1 MIWKGGGIMKNNLKT
16 IIIEGLGLIVG
27 CILISIGLN
36 MFLGPYT
43 IAPGGLSGLS
53 VILSKVS
60 GLSVST
66 IMLIL
71 GLPLIICSIKI
82 LGKKDS
88 IKTLIGM
95 LLLSFCI
102 NITTPL
108 ASITATND
116 VLLSAITGAI
126 FLGLGLGIVFRVD
139 GSTGGTDLIAL
150 MINKA
155 IPSIPIS
162 KCLVCID
169 GLVVLSSGIVNQNL
183 ETGLYSAISLYIIV
197 KMVDFIVAG
206 FDYSKSFMII
216 TNEEEALRNAI
227 VNDIK
232 RGITILEGKGGYT
245 DNSKSILIVV
255 VRKNQEIHL
264 KKLIKKVDKNAFII
278 VSDVHEVFG
287 EGFSP
292 ISA

>member
-1 MIWKGGGIMKNNLKT
+1 MKNNLKT

>member
-1 MIWKGGGIMKNNLKT
+1 MIWKGGGIMKNNLKS

-36 MFLGPYT
+36 MFLGPHT

-108 ASITATND
+108 ASITDTND

>member
-1 MIWKGGGIMKNNLKT
+1 MNNNFKNILKEALGMII
-16 IIIEGLGLIVG
+16 G
-27 CILISIGLN
+27 CLLLSIGLN
-36 MFLGPYT
+36 MFLSPHT

-53 VILSKVS
+53 VVLSKIT
-60 GLSVST
+60 GLSVSS

-71 GLPLIICSIKI
+71 GVPLVFFSIKI
-82 LGKKDS
+82 LGKKNA

-95 LLLSFCI
+95 FLLSFCI
-102 NITTPL
+102 SLTSSLSQVTV
-108 ASITATND
+108 TDD

-126 FLGLGLGIVFRVD
+126 LVGLGLGIIFSVD

-150 MINKA
+150 MVNKA
-155 IPSIPIS
+155 IPSIPLS

-169 GLVVLSSGIVNQNL
+169 GLVVISSGIVNKNL
-183 ETGLYSAISLYIIV
+183 ETGLYSAISLYVIV
-197 KMVDFIVAG
+197 KMIDFIVAG

-245 DNSKSILIVV
+245 DTTKSVLLVV
-255 VRKNQEIHL
+255 VSKKQEVHL
-264 KKLIKKVDKNAFII
+264 KKLIKRVDKNAFII

>member
-1 MIWKGGGIMKNNLKT
+1 MKNNLKS
-16 IIIEGLGLIVG
+16 IIIEGFGLIVG

-36 MFLGPYT
+36 MFLGPHT

>member
-1 MIWKGGGIMKNNLKT
+1 MKNIFKNIVVESFGM
-16 IIIEGLGLIVG
+16 IIG
-27 CILISIGLN
+27 CILISISIN
-36 MFLGPYT
+36 MFLSPHT

-53 VILSKVS
+53 VVLSKIS

-66 IMLIL
+66 IMLII
-71 GLPLIICSIKI
+71 GIPLIVFSIKI
-82 LGKKDS
+82 LGKKNAL
-88 IKTLIGM
+88 KTLIGM
-95 LLLSFCI
+95 LLLSLCLKL
-102 NITTPL
+102 TSSLSQVTV
-108 ASITATND
+108 TND

-126 FLGLGLGIVFRVD
+126 LLGLGQGIIFSID

-150 MINKA
+150 MVNKA
-155 IPSIPIS
+155 IPSITLS
-162 KCLVCID
+162 KCLICID
-169 GLVVLSSGIVNQNL
+169 GLVVISSGIVNKNL

-197 KMVDFIVAG
+197 KMIDFIIAG

-216 TNEEEALRNAI
+216 TNEEEALKNAI

-232 RGITILEGKGGYT
+232 RGITILDGKGGYT
-245 DNSKSILIVV
+245 DSSKSVLIVV
-255 VRKNQEIHL
+255 VKKSQEIHL

>member
-1 MIWKGGGIMKNNLKT
+1 MKKNFKVFITESLGMII
-16 IIIEGLGLIVG
+16 G
-27 CILISIGLN
+27 CILISIGIN
-36 MFLGPYT
+36 MFLSPHT

-53 VILSKVS
+53 VVLSKIS

-66 IMLIL
+66 IMLCL
-71 GLPLIICSIKI
+71 GVPLIFFSIKI
-82 LGKKDS
+82 LRKKNA

-95 LLLSFCI
+95 LLLSTCI
-102 NITTPL
+102 ELTSTLSQISVTD
-108 ASITATND
+108 D

-126 FLGLGLGIVFRVD
+126 ILGLGLGIIFRVD

-150 MINKA
+150 MVNKA

-162 KCLVCID
+162 KCLVFID

-183 ETGLYSAISLYIIV
+183 ETGLYSAISLYVIV

-216 TNEEEALRNAI
+216 TNEEESLKKAI

-232 RGITILEGKGGYT
+232 RGITILDGKGGYT
-245 DNSKSILIVV
+245 DSSKSILIVV
-255 VRKNQEIHL
+255 VNKSQEIQL
-264 KKLIKKVDKNAFII
+264 KKLIKRVDKNAFII

-287 EGFSP
+287 EGFFL
-292 ISA
+292 

>member
-1 MIWKGGGIMKNNLKT
+1 MSKNSKAL
-16 IIIEGLGLIVG
+16 IIEILGMIIG
-27 CILISIGLN
+27 CILVSLGIN
-36 MFLGPYT
+36 MFFAPHT

-53 VILSKVS
+53 VVLSKIS

-66 IMLIL
+66 IMLML
-71 GLPLIICSIKI
+71 GIPLVGFSIKI
-82 LGKKDS
+82 LGKKNS

-102 NITTPL
+102 NVTSPFSAITVTD
-108 ASITATND
+108 D

-126 FLGLGLGIVFRVD
+126 LLGLGLGIVFRVD

-155 IPSIPIS
+155 IPSIPLS
-162 KCLVCID
+162 KCLVFID

-183 ETGLYSAISLYIIV
+183 ETGLYSAISLYVIV

-216 TNEEEALRNAI
+216 TNEEDALKDAI
-227 VNDIK
+227 VNDMQ

-245 DNSKSILIVV
+245 DSNKSVLIVV
-255 VRKNQEIHL
+255 VRKNQEVHL

-287 EGFSP
+287 EGFAA
-292 ISA
+292 INA

>member
-1 MIWKGGGIMKNNLKT
+1 
-16 IIIEGLGLIVG
+16 
-27 CILISIGLN
+27 
-36 MFLGPYT
+36 MF
-43 IAPGGLSGLS
+43 
-53 VILSKVS
+53 
-60 GLSVST
+60 
-66 IMLIL
+66 
-71 GLPLIICSIKI
+71 
-82 LGKKDS
+82 
-88 IKTLIGM
+88 
-95 LLLSFCI
+95 LLSFCI
-102 NITTPL
+102 SLTSSLSQVTV
-108 ASITATND
+108 TDD

-126 FLGLGLGIVFRVD
+126 LVGLGLGIIFSVE

-155 IPSIPIS
+155 IPSIPLS

-169 GLVVLSSGIVNQNL
+169 GLVVISSGIVNKNL
-183 ETGLYSAISLYIIV
+183 ETGLYSAISLYVIV
-197 KMVDFIVAG
+197 KMIDFIVAG

-216 TNEEEALRNAI
+216 TNEEEALRSAI

-245 DNSKSILIVV
+245 DTTKSVLLVV
-255 VRKNQEIHL
+255 VSKKQEVHL
-264 KKLIKKVDKNAFII
+264 KKLIKRVDKNAFII

>member
-1 MIWKGGGIMKNNLKT
+1 MKNNFKNMIT
-16 IIIEGLGLIVG
+16 EVLGMIVG
-27 CILISIGLN
+27 CVLLSSGIN
-36 MFLGPYT
+36 MFFSPHT

-53 VILSKVS
+53 VVLSKVS

-71 GLPLIICSIKI
+71 GVPLIVFSIKI
-82 LGKKDS
+82 LGKRNAL
-88 IKTLIGM
+88 KTLLGM
-95 LLLSFCI
+95 LLLSACL
-102 NITTPL
+102 NIT
-108 ASITATND
+108 SSFSQISVTND
-116 VLLSAITGAI
+116 ILLSAITGAI
-126 FLGLGLGIVFRVD
+126 LAGLGLGIIFRVD

-150 MINKA
+150 MVNKA

-162 KCLVCID
+162 KCLVFID
-169 GLVVLSSGIVNQNL
+169 GLVVVSSGIVNKNL
-183 ETGLYSAISLYIIV
+183 ETALYSAISLYVIV

-216 TNEEEALRNAI
+216 TNEEDALKNAI

-232 RGITILEGKGGYT
+232 RGITIIDGKGGYT
-245 DNSKSILIVV
+245 DNSKSVLIVV
-255 VRKNQEIHL
+255 VNKNQEVHL

-287 EGFSP
+287 EGFAP

>member
-1 MIWKGGGIMKNNLKT
+1 MKNNLKS

-36 MFLGPYT
+36 MFLGPHT

-139 GSTGGTDLIAL
+139 GSTVGTDLIAL

>member
-1 MIWKGGGIMKNNLKT
+1 MKNNFKNMIT
-16 IIIEGLGLIVG
+16 EVLGMIVG
-27 CILISIGLN
+27 CILLSCGINI
-36 MFLGPYT
+36 FLAPHT

-53 VILSKVS
+53 VVLSKVS

-71 GLPLIICSIKI
+71 GVPLIVFSIKI
-82 LGKKDS
+82 LGKRDA
-88 IKTLIGM
+88 IKTLFGM
-95 LLLSFCI
+95 LLLSGCI
-102 NITTPL
+102 EIT
-108 ASITATND
+108 SSFSQISVTND
-116 VLLSAITGAI
+116 VLLSAITGGI
-126 FLGLGLGIVFRVD
+126 FNGLGLGIIFRVD

-150 MINKA
+150 MVNRA

-162 KCLVCID
+162 KCLVFID
-169 GLVVLSSGIVNQNL
+169 GLVVLSSGIVNKNL
-183 ETGLYSAISLYIIV
+183 ETALYSAISLYVIV

-216 TNEEEALRNAI
+216 TNEEEALKNAI
-227 VNDIK
+227 VNDMN

-245 DNSKSILIVV
+245 DSNKSVLIVV
-255 VRKNQEIHL
+255 VNKNQEVHL

-292 ISA
+292 ISV

>member
-1 MIWKGGGIMKNNLKT
+1 MKNIFKKIVVESFGM
-16 IIIEGLGLIVG
+16 IIG
-27 CILISIGLN
+27 CILISISIN
-36 MFLGPYT
+36 MFLSPHT

-53 VILSKVS
+53 VVLSKIS
-60 GLSVST
+60 GLPVST
-66 IMLIL
+66 VMLIM
-71 GLPLIICSIKI
+71 GIPLIIFSIKI
-82 LGKKDS
+82 LGKRNAL
-88 IKTLIGM
+88 KTLIGM
-95 LLLSFCI
+95 LLLSLCLKL
-102 NITTPL
+102 TSSL
-108 ASITATND
+108 SQITATND

-126 FLGLGLGIVFRVD
+126 LLGLGQGIIFRID

-150 MINKA
+150 MVNKA
-155 IPSIPIS
+155 IPSITLS
-162 KCLVCID
+162 KCLICID
-169 GLVVLSSGIVNQNL
+169 GLVVISSGIVNKNL
-183 ETGLYSAISLYIIV
+183 ETGLYSAISLCIIV
-197 KMVDFIVAG
+197 KMIDFIVAG

-216 TNEEEALRNAI
+216 TNEEEALKNAI

-245 DNSKSILIVV
+245 DSSKSVLIVV
-255 VRKNQEIHL
+255 VNKNQEIHL